1 MNLRRLIFAA
11 ILSSVAAVAQPNA
24 ALDNQYQI
32 RYASNLQA
40 TGGDSYI
47 NISNTGSNVAGPA
60 SGIAS
65 GTTPVVP
72 GTICANVYAFGPD
85 EEILSCCSC
94 PVTPNGL
101 ASLSAKNDL
110 MNNILG
116 RFTPNSIVIKLV
128 ASTPAA
134 GTATGCVNSAAGF
147 LSGATGM
154 VAWGTTLHANTGPAD
169 TGHFGLTETP
179 FTPASLQIGELNRLW
194 SLCTFAQSQG
204 SLHGICNSCSVGG
217 LGAAAQ

>member
-1 MNLRRLIFAA
+1 MNLRKLVFAA
-11 ILSSVAAVAQPNA
+11 ILSSVAAFAQPA
-24 ALDNQYQI
+24 ATLDSSFYLV

-47 NISNTGSNVAGPA
+47 NISNTGQFAA
-60 SGIAS
+60 GIAS
-65 GTTPVVP
+65 GTTPVVA
-72 GTICANVYAFGPD
+72 GTLCANVYAFGPD

-101 ASLSAKNDL
+101 VSLSAKNDL
-110 MNNILG
+110 MGNILG

-128 ASTPAA
+128 STVPTT
-134 GTATGCVNSAAGF
+134 GTATGCANSANLTSIAG
-147 LSGATGM
+147 GAPGM
-154 VAWGTTLHANTGPAD
+154 VAWGTTLHANTGPLD

-179 FTPASLQIGELNRLW
+179 FTPALLSGGEVLRL
-194 SLCTFAQSQG
+194 STLCTFAQAQG